1 LKSGD
6 PPQILVRLKE
16 TRLHSQTPTIVK
28 NTLEQLKRNFAEIFW
43 VRTRNVRNWMKD
55 NIIILNWIIYEV
67 RFDQVN
73 IIHIITTLLGRLIEI
88 ICTYQT
94 VILQYNDK
102 TKRKMS
108 KKDRALHRCTFIIIT
123 YMTYPIITKSSVR
136 KVITDWMVCMSH
148 NLVS

>member
-1 LKSGD
+1 MKSGD

-28 NTLEQLKRNFAEIFW
+28 NTLEQLKRNFAGIFW

-55 NIIILNWIIYEV
+55 NIIILNWIHVIYEV

-73 IIHIITTLLGRLIEI
+73 IILITTTLLGRLLEI

-94 VILQYNDK
+94 VILHYNVK

-108 KKDRALHRCTFIIIT
+108 KKDRSLQRCTSILLLLRDLSYNNFNHQWE
-123 YMTYPIITKSSVR
+123 KS
-136 KVITDWMVCMSH
+136 
-148 NLVS
+148 